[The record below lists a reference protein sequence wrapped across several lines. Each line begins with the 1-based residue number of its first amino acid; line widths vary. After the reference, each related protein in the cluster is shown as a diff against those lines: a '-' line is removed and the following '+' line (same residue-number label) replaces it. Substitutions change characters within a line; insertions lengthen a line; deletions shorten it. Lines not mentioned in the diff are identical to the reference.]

1 MQVNYLKSESQHS
14 KDQHSKGHNKGYQ
27 NRLNQLRQRLSQS
40 PYDALLICHAPHCR
54 YLTGFANDDANVA
67 YLLVTLNELF
77 LITDY
82 RYAEQ
87 ASAECVSC
95 EVIVR
100 DRVNVSLGQQV
111 QIILQQVG
119 ANHVAFERDYFHYGL
134 IADIKA
140 ALIDVQVSD
149 FCGWIERLRWVKDAD
164 EINCIK
170 TAANIADEALANTV
184 SLLKAGISEK
194 EASLELE
201 YQLQKLGSQGMSF
214 PTIFLSGPRSALP
227 HGTPSDRLL
236 MHGDLICIDFGAV
249 VNGYRSDMTRAFSV
263 GKPDDKQLA
272 VYETVKM
279 AQQVGL
285 DSVKAGITGEQP
297 FIEVKKVLDSS
308 PFAQYQGD
316 GLGHGVGLVLH
327 EQPFMG
333 PNCDMML
340 QENMVITVE
349 PGIYIPGWGGVRIE
363 DDVLVTQ
370 EGCEVITHAP
380 KALIEIE

>member
-1 MQVNYLKSESQHS
+1 MQVNNLQT
-14 KDQHSKGHNKGYQ
+14 NYQ
-27 NRLNQLRQRLSQS
+27 NRVNQLRQRLSQS
-40 PYDALLICHAPHCR
+40 PYDVLLICHAQHCR
-54 YLTGFANDDANVA
+54 YLTGFANDDTNVA

-87 ASAECVSC
+87 ANAECVATS
-95 EVIVR
+95 VIVR

-111 QIILQQVG
+111 QLVLQQVG
-119 ANHVAFERDYFHYGL
+119 ATHIAFERDYFHFGL
-134 IADIKA
+134 IGDIKA
-140 ALIDVQVSD
+140 GLLDVQVSE
-149 FCGWIERLRWVKDAD
+149 FSGWIERMRLVKDAD

-184 SLLKAGISEK
+184 SLLKAGISERD
-194 EASLELE
+194 ACLELE

-227 HGTPSDRLL
+227 HGTPSERLL
-236 MHGDLICIDFGAV
+236 THGDLICIDFGAV
-249 VNGYRSDMTRAFSV
+249 VNGYRSDMTRAFCV

-272 VYETVKM
+272 VFNTVKM
-279 AQQVGL
+279 AQQVGI
-285 DSVKAGITGEQP
+285 DTVRAGITGEVP

-308 PFAQYQGD
+308 QFAQFQGD

-333 PNCDMML
+333 PNCEMVL

-363 DDVLVTQ
+363 DDVVVTAN
-370 EGCEVITHAP
+370 GCEVITHAP